1 MDSWTEASVA
11 IALAVAVGM
20 GLVGVMAGRGWA
32 HMRSS
37 AARRKR
43 AGKLTALQARLDE
56 ERLLAG
62 ELEAELHAQR
72 ARGFALE
79 RELEARESDWA
90 QFSPTPFSFD
100 AQTFQIDRSLL
111 AGDGSPTGDAA
122 RIADLEQ
129 QVRDLQDL
137 LAKVTSRPRSSRARA
152 GASRSTALVDEVV
165 PNRPEATS

>member
-1 MDSWTEASVA
+1 MDSWSEASVA
-11 IALAVAVGM
+11 IALAIAVSM

-32 HMRSS
+32 LVRSS

-43 AGKLTALQARLDE
+43 AGKMTALQTRLDE
-56 ERLLAG
+56 QRLRVG

-90 QFSPTPFSFD
+90 QSSPTPFSFD

-111 AGDGSPTGDAA
+111 TDDGSPSGDAA

-137 LAKVTSRPRSSRARA
+137 LAKVTARPRSLRTRTP
-152 GASRSTALVDEVV
+152 ASRPTALVEEVV